1 MQKCKKDMLLL
12 GKLQVIS
19 KAQDDT
25 HHARQKTAGKRKR
38 VTCEYAFDS
47 RPVCRDGFLFL
58 HNLGSKQLKN
68 LQHHL
73 KLNGPV
79 PREHGLLGHV
89 PATTYP
95 FDVVSDAA
103 IFIKNFAEINGIPQ
117 PAARSGRAKNP
128 PVYLPASLNYKTVHL
143 KYTSKF

>member
-1 MQKCKKDMLLL
+1 MLCEMQKCEKDMLLL

-25 HHARQKTAGKRKR
+25 HHARQTTAGKRKC
-38 VTCEYAFDS
+38 VTCEYAFDR

-79 PREHGLLGHV
+79 NMDYLDMFQQLLTLLMLSVMLHNSLKILQRLMGFHTQQLV
-89 PATTYP
+89 AEGQKIPL
-95 FDVVSDAA
+95 
-103 IFIKNFAEINGIPQ
+103 FIYRL
-117 PAARSGRAKNP
+117 RSITK
-128 PVYLPASLNYKTVHL
+128 
-143 KYTSKF
+143 